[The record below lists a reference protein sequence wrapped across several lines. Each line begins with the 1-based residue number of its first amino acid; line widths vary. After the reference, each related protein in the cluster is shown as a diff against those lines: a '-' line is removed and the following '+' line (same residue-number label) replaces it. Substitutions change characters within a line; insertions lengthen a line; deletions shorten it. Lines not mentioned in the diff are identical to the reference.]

1 MIDSIIALNKFRAI
15 DRVRKTRGLPFY
27 NEFDAAEANAN
38 ESGSDYLME
47 WKIING
53 KKVFLLNGNCVASRP

>member
-27 NEFDAAEANAN
+27 DFDAAEANAN

-53 KKVFLLNGNCVASRP
+53 EKFFSWMVIALPRP

>member
-15 DRVRKTRGLPFY
+15 DRARKTHGLPFY

-47 WKIING
+47 WKIINVE
-53 KKVFLLNGNCVASRP
+53 KSFSPKR